1 MIVAM
6 LIVAYFFLVS
16 DDVLQ
21 ARLAVTPYTRMVVV
35 FKYLDDD
42 TLSAIDRAVTRVNT
56 KALPDIQGSI
66 RSYSLT
72 AAEVR

>member
-1 MIVAM
+1 MT
-6 LIVAYFFLVS
+6 
-16 DDVLQ
+16 DDALR
-21 ARLAVTPYTRMVVV
+21 ARLAVTPFTRMVVV

-42 TLSAIDRAVTRVNT
+42 TLFAIDRAVNRVNT

-72 AAEVR
+72 AAEVQYLLPTLYLHEK

>member
-1 MIVAM
+1 
-6 LIVAYFFLVS
+6 
-16 DDVLQ
+16 
-21 ARLAVTPYTRMVVV
+21 MVVV

-42 TLSAIDRAVTRVNT
+42 TLFAIDRAVNRVNT

-72 AAEVR
+72 AAEVQYLLPALYLHVK

>member
-1 MIVAM
+1 MT
-6 LIVAYFFLVS
+6 
-16 DDVLQ
+16 DDALRV
-21 ARLAVTPYTRMVVV
+21 RLAVTPFTRMVVV

-42 TLSAIDRAVTRVNT
+42 TLFAIDRAVNRVNT

-72 AAEVR
+72 AAEVQYLLPT